1 MGRILCAT
9 AFALLTFAGSSSL
22 GASEELQPLLHLDV
36 QSQDGRVIPVSVVR
50 TIDGK
55 EVKRFPGVVGASLS
69 PSGDEIAFVDESLN
83 LVSLDDASR
92 KTIKARDLK
101 IRGERFFPSCPSW
114 SPDGKR
120 IAAITVVLGR
130 TVGDNQWAVA
140 VFDTKSGTQ
149 SSRHPVPLATAAG
162 CPFCM
167 AAVNKFRWSPDGARI
182 LLSWGNTII
191 IDVEAS
197 RANVVSDTWSSA
209 EWGDGGNVVYLL
221 EVGRQP
227 GVMQLKGFYAI
238 DPASGKRELLLAADS
253 LTDSEITHSAF
264 VHVPLLNSTY
274 DGKQLVINS
283 DVEGDGTMLRF
294 YDLSKQ
300 DPPDL
305 RKPDKTTKVAE
316 TMPQVVWSP
325 SGRSLAAIAASDWK
339 VFKLMKF
346 DLTKDE
352 WSVIAKLALG
362 DDTHPEAFAL
372 KVLSWAQ

>member
-1 MGRILCAT
+1 
-9 AFALLTFAGSSSL
+9 
-22 GASEELQPLLHLDV
+22 
-36 QSQDGRVIPVSVVR
+36 
-50 TIDGK
+50 
-55 EVKRFPGVVGASLS
+55 
-69 PSGDEIAFVDESLN
+69 
-83 LVSLDDASR
+83 
-92 KTIKARDLK
+92 
-101 IRGERFFPSCPSW
+101 
-114 SPDGKR
+114 
-120 IAAITVVLGR
+120 VVLGR

-339 VFKLMKF
+339 IFKLMKF
-346 DLTKDE
+346 DLTKNE

-362 DDTHPEAFAL
+362 DDTHPEVFAL